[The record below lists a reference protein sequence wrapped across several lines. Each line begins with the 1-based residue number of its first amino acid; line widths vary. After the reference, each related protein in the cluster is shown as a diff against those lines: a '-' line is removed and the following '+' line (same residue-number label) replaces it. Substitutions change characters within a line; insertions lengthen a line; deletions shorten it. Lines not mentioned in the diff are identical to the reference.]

1 MVSIKDLLKGIT
13 AKLLSAIYSPT
24 LSMLGLTDSKLKA
37 IAKEI
42 DFPYEDLKRIV
53 LSFNPASLGVNFSM
67 FIFEEAIQAMN
78 FGIYQAMNAGDYEL
92 AEKLIKEAQGILD
105 LAVEFSKLGK
115 GLSPITYQ
123 AFDAFYTASFYQ
135 LQAYKQV
142 VALMLDEKLKPTK
155 ETIRKYWQL
164 AKAPFRS
171 VVFPELEQIQFW
183 YNQEYF
189 KLKEERE
196 LAMDKLRHEKKR
208 TEDIAKADFKKMKSD
223 LRRALKKK
231 EITREEYDDLVYKLE
246 LDLADKLK
254 MNRDAVEEK
263 QKALDEEFRKKFEEL
278 YAKRQEKL
286 AKVMQVEA
294 PAPTPTPAP
303 TPPAPPELTATLSS
317 DKASVNRGERIRLK
331 IVVEG
336 GTPPYKIGLRHR
348 YHDTSWQETPKYPA
362 SSIPFYWNFY
372 AGKPNSRLF
381 VRAVVVD
388 AENKQTT
395 SNMIAIEVR

>member
-1 MVSIKDLLKGIT
+1 MVSIKDLLKTIT

-24 LSMLGLTDSKLKA
+24 LTALGLTDSKLKT
-37 IAKEI
+37 IANEI
-42 DFPYEDLKRIV
+42 GFPYEDLKRIV
-53 LSFNPASLGVNFSM
+53 LSFNPASLGVNFAM
-67 FIFEEAIQAMN
+67 FIFEESIHTIN
-78 FGIYQAMNAGDYEL
+78 FGIYQAMNAGDYAL
-92 AEKLIKEAQGILD
+92 ADQLIKKAQGILD
-105 LAVEFSKLGK
+105 LAIEFSKIGK

-123 AFDAFYTASFYQ
+123 AFDAFWTASFYQ

-142 VALMLDEKLKPTK
+142 VTMMMDEKLKPTK

-189 KLKEERE
+189 RLKEERE

-208 TEDIAKADFKKMKSD
+208 TEDIAKADFKRMKAD
-223 LRRALKKK
+223 LRRDLKAKK
-231 EITREEYDDLVYKLE
+231 ITREEYDDAVYKLE
-246 LDLADKLK
+246 LELANKIK
-254 MNRDAVEEK
+254 ENRDAVEEK
-263 QKALDEEFRKKFEEL
+263 QKALDETYRKKFEEL

-294 PAPTPTPAP
+294 PTPTPTPAP
-303 TPPAPPELTATLSS
+303 TPPSPKELNVMLSS
-317 DKASVNRGERIRLK
+317 DKSVVSRGERIRLK
-331 IVVEG
+331 IVPEG
-336 GTPPYKIGLRHR
+336 GTQPYKIGLRFR
-348 YHDTSWQETPKYPA
+348 YQDTSWQETPKYPA

-372 AGKPNSRLF
+372 AGRSNVRLF

-388 AENKQTT
+388 AENKQAV